1 MQPDLAGWW
10 NLLVDHYQV
19 SPLVFGLMYGFKT
32 VALGWLLVLIV
43 QRARRQRWDAL
54 PALVVASLGVNV
66 SPWVYVWLFGRNLP
80 DWYPW
85 IVYGLAGWGLA
96 ALALHVRRRLH
107 QLPGPEPVLRRR
119 GARTDSE
126 PVAAP
131 HA

>member
-1 MQPDLAGWW
+1 MQPDPAGWW

-19 SPLVFGLMYGFKT
+19 NPLVFGAMYGVKT

-43 QRARRQRWDAL
+43 RRARRQRWDAL
-54 PALVVASLGVNV
+54 PVLLVASLGFNV

-85 IVYGLAGWGLA
+85 IVYGLAGWGLI
-96 ALALHVRRRLH
+96 ALVLHVRRRLH
-107 QLPGPEPVLRRR
+107 QVPGPEPLLRR
-119 GARTDSE
+119 GPRTDSE